1 MHDNLKTGYL
11 CSDVGIPVLGFMG
24 CSVHVRE
31 MVNALTG
38 LGSDISIFAPSRG
51 KENQFPHKIVD
62 TKRFK
67 KKWMGASL

>member
-31 MVNALTG
+31 MVNALAG
-38 LGSDISIFAPSRG
+38 LGSDISIFSSHFQRA
-51 KENQFPHKIVD
+51 KEINFLIK
-62 TKRFK
+62 
-67 KKWMGASL
+67 L

>member
-31 MVNALTG
+31 MVNALAG
-38 LGSDISIFAPSRG
+38 LGVRYFYFRPFKGQRESISS
-51 KENQFPHKIVD
+51 
-62 TKRFK
+62 
-67 KKWMGASL
+67 